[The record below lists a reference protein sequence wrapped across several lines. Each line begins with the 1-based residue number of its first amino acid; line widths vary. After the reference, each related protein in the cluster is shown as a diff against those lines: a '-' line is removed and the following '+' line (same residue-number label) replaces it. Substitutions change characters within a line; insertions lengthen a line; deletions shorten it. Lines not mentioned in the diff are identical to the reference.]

1 MADSTPGHGFDPGV
15 QPERT
20 AEQLAAIH
28 EAMMVGQHLEMTF
41 NKANGETGGTGHQSK
56 G

>member
-1 MADSTPGHGFDPGV
+1 MADSTPGHGFDPGR

-28 EAMMVGQHLEMTF
+28 AAMMVGKYREAF
-41 NKANGETGGTGHQSK
+41 FSPD
-56 G
+56 